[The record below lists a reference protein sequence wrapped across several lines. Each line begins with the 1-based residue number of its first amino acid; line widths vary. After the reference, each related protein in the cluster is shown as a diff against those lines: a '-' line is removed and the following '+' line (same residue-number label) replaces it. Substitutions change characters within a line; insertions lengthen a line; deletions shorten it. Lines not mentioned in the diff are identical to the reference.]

1 MNNKQIN
8 VFSFAAAVVLHSAL
22 LLFNAPPPESHVR
35 ASPEAINLCLETIP
49 ASNPTPRQKKAVS
62 SPKKADK
69 PSVLPKKQK
78 PYKKDAAHA
87 QAIHPMNAENRFQ
100 EETGETGTEPQ
111 LTASSR
117 AASDINSYL
126 SLIRSQ
132 IEQHKY
138 YPHFSKKQDHE
149 GTVFIKLDIAKDGS
163 VVQAALLSSSGY
175 NTLDK
180 AALDAVRQSSP
191 FPAPS
196 DYGLGELSLD
206 IPVCYML
213 H

>member
-8 VFSFAAAVVLHSAL
+8 VFSFAAAVTLHSAL
-22 LLFNAPPPESHVR
+22 LLFNVPSPESHVR
-35 ASPEAINLCLETIP
+35 ASPGTINLCLETIP
-49 ASNPTPRQKKAVS
+49 ASNPAPRQKKAVS
-62 SPKKADK
+62 PPKKANK
-69 PSVLPKKQK
+69 PSVLPTKNRNHKKN
-78 PYKKDAAHA
+78 ASHA
-87 QAIHPMNAENRFQ
+87 QVLHPMNAEDRFQ
-100 EETGETGTEPQ
+100 EETGTEPQ
-111 LTASSR
+111 LTASSP

-138 YPHFSKKQDHE
+138 YPHFSRKQDHE

-163 VVQAALLSSSGY
+163 VVQATLLSSSGY
-175 NTLDK
+175 NTLDE

-213 H
+213 Y